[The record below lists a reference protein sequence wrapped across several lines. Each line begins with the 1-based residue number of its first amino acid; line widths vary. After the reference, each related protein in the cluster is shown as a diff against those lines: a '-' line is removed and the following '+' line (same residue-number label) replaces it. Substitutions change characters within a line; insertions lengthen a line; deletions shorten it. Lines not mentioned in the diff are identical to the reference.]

1 MINLLPLE
9 QKEELREEEKLKL
22 ILILGIVIL
31 AFLISL
37 ILILFS
43 IKTNIF
49 SWVQIQKILLE
60 QREKELKSPQIQE
73 LEKRIRDYNL
83 TLSKLDSF
91 YKKNLNLTE
100 ILEKTS
106 KTLPA
111 GTYLTNL
118 NFNPT
123 TWQVSLSGF
132 CPVREILL
140 KFKKNL
146 EKEEKFE
153 KVYFPPINWVE
164 PTDIIFSVNFFIKK

>member
-43 IKTNIF
+43 IKTTILGQ
-49 SWVQIQKILLE
+49 VQIQKIFLE
-60 QREKELKSPQIQE
+60 QREKEFKSAQFQE
-73 LEKRIRDYNL
+73 LEKRIGDYNL
-83 TLSKLDSF
+83 TFSNLDSF

-100 ILEKTS
+100 ILEKTL
-106 KTLPA
+106 KTIPA
-111 GTYLTNL
+111 GTYLTNF

-123 TWQVSLSGF
+123 ILQVSLSGF
-132 CPVREILL
+132 CPDREILL

-153 KVYFPPINWVE
+153 KVYFPPANWVN
-164 PTDIIFSVNFFIKK
+164 PTDINFSVILNIKK